1 MKWQDIL
8 KSVTTQGKIKEIEDI
23 DIDIEDDDCLRWL
36 KKLFDMS
43 GDDETKSSWIFDIKS
58 EADACAIK
66 EGFISLKKENAN
78 KKVTPATNTTSEL
91 RGFMY
96 TKVEGANSFY
106 TAFIKGEYPSMVL
119 FSQYVANTESDFS
132 NFLVSKSFDSVDEFK
147 RIVKRVC
154 SHLGFN
160 AQEIFETVGV

>member
-66 EGFISLKKENAN
+66 KVLYLLKKRMLI
-78 KKVTPATNTTSEL
+78 KKLHLQLTQLPNL
-91 RGFMY
+91 G
-96 TKVEGANSFY
+96 
-106 TAFIKGEYPSMVL
+106 VL
-119 FSQYVANTESDFS
+119 CI
-132 NFLVSKSFDSVDEFK
+132 LK
-147 RIVKRVC
+147 
-154 SHLGFN
+154 
-160 AQEIFETVGV
+160 